1 MVSMLFSCKSP
12 ERDGSKMAE
21 EFNECA
27 KTYLDDI
34 SKLSSRYISDFDD
47 SNYITRAEAKKAYWD
62 AAAKL
67 YEEYVAEIDKL
78 KKKEAE
84 YNSEYGTDYEAK
96 ARFSDAFDVAIDQ
109 NLVLQVYESSLSE
122 QLPETVSRRISSFVP
137 TRPDNAKIQK
147 DLVGHSI
154 KEGVVQG
161 YYDSDWKWTIEE
173 GEISNFSIKEVLVE
187 TKSEYEFIAA
197 MRLTSKIGKAFDAEV
212 KVRYILPETDDWK
225 IEFTKSEGMHIVKT
239 GKYDD
244 CIRTEKSRGWGD
256 YTIYNDCDML
266 LEVGGVRYYNGE
278 WKKFSVNVKGHCSD
292 YFYGSDYRIEY
303 VELP

>member
-1 MVSMLFSCKSP
+1 MASMLFSCKSP

-47 SNYITRAEAKKAYWD
+47 SKYITRAEAKKAYWD

-109 NLVLQVYESSLSE
+109 NLVLQVYESSVSE

-154 KEGVVQG
+154 KEGVVPG
-161 YYDSDWKWTIEE
+161 YYNQSWKWTIEE

-197 MRLTSKIGKAFDAEV
+197 MRLTSTSVDRAFDAEV

-239 GKYDD
+239 GKYNE
-244 CIRTEKSRGWGD
+244 CIREERLSGCSKL
-256 YTIYNDCDML
+256 YNDCELM
-266 LEVGGVRYYNGE
+266 LEVGGVYYSGG
-278 WKKFSVNVKGHCSD
+278 WVKFSIKIRGHD
-292 YFYGSDYRIEY
+292 YEWINAPDYRIDY